1 MKKGRVIVVVDT
13 SVFIHDPECIKEI
26 ATENKKGATIIV
38 VPRPVISELDGL
50 KSHASKGFKARE
62 ASRAI
67 NSYIRNGKKG
77 GHSIGTGVPVENTCF
92 LVVDSKRVD
101 FNHPEISLEK
111 NNDSRIILT
120 AMHWKELGEEK
131 GFKVSVITNDGNF
144 KIIAE
149 SCGLDAKMYEGVQK
163 IYNELYSGIKDI
175 VLPDGSES
183 LFTKWH
189 KDGGM
194 DISAVPVEVGNLL
207 ANQCC
212 VFSSAEKTFLA
223 IYKGEEGF
231 RRVNKPSKKPS
242 LDGAILPKNIE
253 QAFAYALCFDEDI
266 DLVSLAG
273 KAGTGKTL
281 MAILAG
287 YQQMK
292 LGRFDHVL
300 VYRAQVE
307 LGEKMGFLPGT
318 LDEKIAPWKYPILDS
333 LLAILGKEG
342 KSEIKN
348 LFEIGSI
355 SIEPINYIQG
365 RTLRRSY
372 VLIDEAQNMEPEDM
386 KALITRAGNGTKM
399 VLTGDVAQVRHP
411 YLNSFS
417 NGLTKVVQS
426 LKEGKITGH
435 VTLTKSERSRLAELA
450 ADLL

>member
-1 MKKGRVIVVVDT
+1 MAKEEVFVVDT
-13 SVFIHDPECIKEI
+13 SVFIYDPECVKDIVEKNPG
-26 ATENKKGATIIV
+26 TTIVIPGV
-38 VPRPVISELDGL
+38 VINELDGL

-62 ASRAI
+62 ASRKI
-67 NSYIRNGKKG
+67 NSYLEKGKSTG
-77 GHSIGTGVPVENTCF
+77 ESIKTGVSIENGAT
-92 LVVDSKRVD
+92 LVVDSARAD

-120 AMHWKELGEEK
+120 AMRWRDK
-131 GFKVSVITNDGNF
+131 GNNAVVITNDNNF
-144 KIIAE
+144 KILAE
-149 SCGLDAKMYEGVQK
+149 SAGLWAEMYEGEEKVYDK
-163 IYNELYSGIKDI
+163 LYSGLAEIE
-175 VLPDGSES
+175 LPEDAAG
-183 LFTKWH
+183 LFTIWH

-194 DISAVPVEVGNLL
+194 NIDSVPVDVGDLV

-212 VFSSAEKTFLA
+212 IFKAGEKTFLA

-231 RRVNKPSKKPS
+231 KLVHKPAKKPS
-242 LDGAILPKNIE
+242 VDGAILPKNTE
-253 QAFAYALCFDEDI
+253 QAFAYALCSDENI

-281 MAILAG
+281 LAILAG

-292 LGRFDHVL
+292 LGRYDQIL

-318 LDEKIAPWKYPILDS
+318 LDEKIAPWKLPILDS
-333 LLAILGKEG
+333 LSSILGKEG
-342 KSEIKN
+342 KSKIKK
-348 LFEIGSI
+348 LFDDGSI
-355 SIEPINYIQG
+355 VIDPINFMQG
-365 RTLRRSY
+365 RTLKRSY
-372 VLIDEAQNMEPEDM
+372 VILDEGENIEPEDM
-386 KALITRAGNGTKM
+386 KALITRAGNGTKI

-426 LKEGKITGH
+426 LKESEITGH
-435 VTLTKSERSRLAELA
+435 VTLVKSERSRLAELA